1 MYYRGRTS
9 FVEMMNMP
17 LSTINALYVIARDRQ
32 KAEQAEK
39 EKRQAQGQDP
49 GMSPTEAMMVEDQLE
64 EAFLG

>member
-1 MYYRGRTS
+1 MMY
-9 FVEMMNMP
+9 MP
-17 LSTINALYVIARDRQ
+17 LSTINALYIIARDRQ

-49 GMSPTEAMMVEDQLE
+49 GMSPTEAMMMEDQLE